1 MGGNQGC
8 SWCCRLRLV
17 IGKYFISKRVV
28 KHTGVGCPERRENRC
43 PWGCS
48 RNVDVAPRVVVSGH
62 SRVGWDWGSWRSLP
76 TLIIPCFYDSD
87 SDASGL
93 EKPNL
98 L

>member
-1 MGGNQGC
+1 M
-8 SWCCRLRLV
+8 
-17 IGKYFISKRVV
+17 
-28 KHTGVGCPERRENRC
+28 
-43 PWGCS
+43 
-48 RNVDVAPRVVVSGH
+48 APRVVVSGH
-62 SRVGWDWGSWRSLP
+62 SGVGRGSWRSLP